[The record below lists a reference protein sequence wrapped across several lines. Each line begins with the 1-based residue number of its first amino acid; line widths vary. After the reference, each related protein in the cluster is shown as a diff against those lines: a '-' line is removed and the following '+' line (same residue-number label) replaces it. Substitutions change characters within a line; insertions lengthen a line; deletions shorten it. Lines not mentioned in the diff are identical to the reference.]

1 MEKTKVEQVPGKHIA
16 LFSAEIF
23 FSPIVQIQ
31 LRQYLTKYYLWV
43 MKNMVSVAESLLS
56 NGKDRYE
63 SNHDKDVR

>member
-1 MEKTKVEQVPGKHIA
+1 MEKTKVEQVPAKHIA

-43 MKNMVSVAESLLS
+43 MKNMVILHLESYVT
-56 NGKDRYE
+56 NTT
-63 SNHDKDVR
+63 

>member
-43 MKNMVSVAESLLS
+43 MKNMVILHLESYVT
-56 NGKDRYE
+56 NTT
-63 SNHDKDVR
+63 